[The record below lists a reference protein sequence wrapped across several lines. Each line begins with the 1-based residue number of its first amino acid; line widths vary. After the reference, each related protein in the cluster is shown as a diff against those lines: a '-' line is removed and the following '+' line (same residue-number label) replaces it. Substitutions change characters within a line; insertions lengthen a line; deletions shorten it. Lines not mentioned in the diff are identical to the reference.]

1 MRDLPIKSK
10 VETTARRVRSGRP
23 IGAYGVGTN
32 ERTVFVVAVA
42 RSGEEDGGRIVC
54 VGKEVPTIVDNKVDS
69 SF

>member
-10 VETTARRVRSGRP
+10 VETAARRVRSGRP
-23 IGAYGVGTN
+23 IRAYDVGAN
-32 ERTVFVVAVA
+32 ERTVVVVTVA
-42 RSGEEDGGRIVC
+42 RSGEEDSGRIVW